1 MENLDNQQKE
11 LAWTEQIELKKKKE
25 RRGSQLGLYVDA

>member
-11 LAWTEQIELKKKKE
+11 LAWTDQIELKKEK

>member
-11 LAWTEQIELKKKKE
+11 LVWTDQIELKKKG
-25 RRGSQLGLYVDA
+25 RGSQLGLYVDA